1 MIKNVAKQPP
11 VPALNLTDKV
21 AVICLHLTLNTPAG
35 WREGGGGGGGGGG
48 GEVESETLYLCM
60 TGDD

>member
-1 MIKNVAKQPP
+1 M
-11 VPALNLTDKV
+11 PALNLTDKV